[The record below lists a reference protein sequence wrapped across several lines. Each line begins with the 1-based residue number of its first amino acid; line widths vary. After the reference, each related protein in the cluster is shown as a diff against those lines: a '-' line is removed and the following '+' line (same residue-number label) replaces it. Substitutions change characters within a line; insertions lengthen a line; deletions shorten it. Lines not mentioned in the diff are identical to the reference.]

1 MSAKTLSITVFLF
14 TALTLTHAA
23 FIDYRSGI
31 SESQNKASQNDRLPN
46 QISYLQTRKFG
57 VETAIMF
64 GRTDIWRG
72 ITKQRWIEKCLCCGV
87 FELLV
92 KMRGG
97 PTRVRMLEL
106 LATPKNKL
114 QVSNEIG
121 IDWKAVDRH
130 IDKML
135 YHGLVKQVSTAGT
148 CTTYVVTEKG
158 RCALSLVKPGCS
170 YDADVLQSECL

>member
-1 MSAKTLSITVFLF
+1 MSAKTLSMIVFFF

-31 SESQNKASQNDRLPN
+31 SESQSKAASDRLPN

-72 ITKQRWIEKCLCCGV
+72 VTRQRWTEKCLCCGV

-92 KMRGG
+92 KMKGG

-114 QVSNEIG
+114 QMSNELG

-130 IDKML
+130 MDRML
-135 YHGLVKQVSTAGT
+135 YHGLIQQVSTAGT

-158 RCALSLVKPGCS
+158 RCALSLVREPDS
-170 YDADVLQSECL
+170 ADILQSECL